1 MEIHLVS
8 TAHGLIELES
18 EDFILG
24 ILKSSLLISLYLSVN
39 RILLKFV
46 IISVTVVWS
55 SGVSCRDY
63 SMESAHKHF
72 YSQVVMHQFHT
83 Y

>member
-55 SGVSCRDY
+55 SGVSFRDY

>member
-39 RILLKFV
+39 RLLLKFV

>member
-1 MEIHLVS
+1 MS

-18 EDFILG
+18 GDFILG

-46 IISVTVVWS
+46 IISVNVVWS

-72 YSQVVMHQFHT
+72 YSHFVMHQFHT

>member
-1 MEIHLVS
+1 M
-8 TAHGLIELES
+8 
-18 EDFILG
+18 
-24 ILKSSLLISLYLSVN
+24 ISLDLSVS

-46 IISVTVVWS
+46 ISVTVVWS

-63 SMESAHKHF
+63 SVESAHKHI